1 MNDYPLPQ
9 KTVQLSSYSRQQ
21 NASFTTVETRSGKMY
36 FKKMPQNQLITRNI
50 SFLLTAYEAQ
60 IFYDWF
66 HNILQKGFL
75 PFDIKLATE
84 WDVSQTLRCRFLP
97 DSLLNTNR
105 PNHLHWNYTA
115 TILLLNYEPPAYTP
129 QNISEYQNYFN
140 KDARILLDNIANDN
154 LHISK
159 YDHYLNQDARIS
171 LDSMVNTQLHK
182 LNKDH

>member
-36 FKKMPQNQLITRNI
+36 FKKMPQNQPITRNI

-97 DSLLNTNR
+97 DSLLNANR

-140 KDARILLDNIANDN
+140 DDARIVLDEIVNVQLHISEYQNYFKKEARILLDEI
-154 LHISK
+154 
-159 YDHYLNQDARIS
+159 
-171 LDSMVNTQLHK
+171 VNVHLHK
-182 LNKDH
+182 INKEQ

>member
-36 FKKMPQNQLITRNI
+36 FKKMPQNQPITRNI
-50 SFLLTAYEAQ
+50 SFLLTDYEAQ

-97 DSLLNTNR
+97 DSLLNANR

-115 TILLLNYEPPAYTP
+115 TILLLNYEPPAYTS

-140 KDARILLDNIANDN
+140 NGARIVLDEIVNVQLHISEYQNYFKKEARILLDEI
-154 LHISK
+154 
-159 YDHYLNQDARIS
+159 
-171 LDSMVNTQLHK
+171 VNVQLHK
-182 LNKDH
+182 INKEQ